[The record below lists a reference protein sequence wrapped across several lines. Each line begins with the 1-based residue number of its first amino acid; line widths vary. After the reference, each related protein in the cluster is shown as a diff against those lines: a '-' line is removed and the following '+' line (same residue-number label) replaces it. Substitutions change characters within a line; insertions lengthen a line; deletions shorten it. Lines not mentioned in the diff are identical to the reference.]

1 MAGKSGRSINNV
13 PESPVKKMIF
23 SWEGILVLL
32 FIAVNI
38 FCAMFSEYY
47 NLSSLLRQM
56 PVYLAEVFM
65 MLPMAYI
72 LVLGEIDISVG
83 AIVCLSATMSCIV
96 CNTNAPFIVVEITAL
111 GVGTICGAVNGFIL
125 TKFQELPPMIVTLAT
140 QIIFRGISEIVL
152 GSGGSI
158 SASNTDGFRAIGG
171 KIGNVP
177 YILFLVV
184 ILSVIFAVILG
195 KSTFG
200 RRVYAIGTNR
210 LTAYYSGVH
219 VQKIRFVI
227 YTLMGTISGLCALFL
242 MSSSFGA
249 NTTTSNGFEMDA
261 IAMAVFGGISS
272 TGGKGNI
279 AGGLISAF
287 IIVCLRVGL
296 GQRNIHPQVILLII
310 GVLLAVSLF
319 LINNTISVAAAF
331 RRQECQIMRLIGAT
345 NFMIRAPFIVE
356 GVMIGLIGALI
367 PLAGTYFLYTKG
379 IVYLS
384 ERFHVLSNLFYFV
397 PVGEIYPLL
406 IGAALILGV
415 GIGFFGSFFT
425 IRKYMKV

>member
-13 PESPVKKMIF
+13 PESSVKKMIF

-96 CNTNAPFIVVEITAL
+96 CNTNAPFIVVVITAL

-219 VQKIRFVI
+219 VQKIRFII
-227 YTLMGTISGLCALFL
+227 YTIMGTVSGLCALFL
-242 MSSSFGA
+242 VSSSYGA
-249 NTTTSNGFEMDA
+249 NTTTGNGFEMDA

-279 AGGLISAF
+279 AGGFISAF

-296 GQRNIHPQVILLII
+296 GQRNVNAQVILLII
-310 GVLLAVSLF
+310 GVLLIAAVALPNIIGNVKKAVS
-319 LINNTISVAAAF
+319 
-331 RRQECQIMRLIGAT
+331 
-345 NFMIRAPFIVE
+345 
-356 GVMIGLIGALI
+356 
-367 PLAGTYFLYTKG
+367 
-379 IVYLS
+379 
-384 ERFHVLSNLFYFV
+384 
-397 PVGEIYPLL
+397 
-406 IGAALILGV
+406 
-415 GIGFFGSFFT
+415 
-425 IRKYMKV
+425 MKKN

>member
-13 PESPVKKMIF
+13 PESSVKKMIF

-96 CNTNAPFIVVEITAL
+96 CNTNAPFIVVVITAL
-111 GVGTICGAVNGFIL
+111 GVGTICGAINGFIL

-219 VQKIRFVI
+219 VQKIRFII
-227 YTLMGTISGLCALFL
+227 YTIMGTVSGLCALFL
-242 MSSSFGA
+242 VSSSYGA
-249 NTTTSNGFEMDA
+249 NTTTGNGFEMDA

-272 TGGKGNI
+272 TGGKGNV
-279 AGGLISAF
+279 AGGFISAF

-296 GQRNIHPQVILLII
+296 GQRNVNAQVILLII
-310 GVLLAVSLF
+310 GVLLIAAVALPNIIGNVKKAVS
-319 LINNTISVAAAF
+319 
-331 RRQECQIMRLIGAT
+331 
-345 NFMIRAPFIVE
+345 
-356 GVMIGLIGALI
+356 
-367 PLAGTYFLYTKG
+367 
-379 IVYLS
+379 
-384 ERFHVLSNLFYFV
+384 
-397 PVGEIYPLL
+397 
-406 IGAALILGV
+406 
-415 GIGFFGSFFT
+415 
-425 IRKYMKV
+425 MKKN

>member
-96 CNTNAPFIVVEITAL
+96 CNTNAPFIVVVITAL

-171 KIGNVP
+171 NVP

-219 VQKIRFVI
+219 VQKIRFII
-227 YTLMGTISGLCALFL
+227 YTIMGTVSGLCALFL
-242 MSSSFGA
+242 VSSSYGA
-249 NTTTSNGFEMDA
+249 NTTTGNGFEMDA

-279 AGGLISAF
+279 AGGFISAF

-296 GQRNIHPQVILLII
+296 GQRNVNAQVILLII
-310 GVLLAVSLF
+310 GVLLIAAVALPNIIGNVKKAVS
-319 LINNTISVAAAF
+319 
-331 RRQECQIMRLIGAT
+331 
-345 NFMIRAPFIVE
+345 
-356 GVMIGLIGALI
+356 
-367 PLAGTYFLYTKG
+367 
-379 IVYLS
+379 
-384 ERFHVLSNLFYFV
+384 
-397 PVGEIYPLL
+397 
-406 IGAALILGV
+406 
-415 GIGFFGSFFT
+415 
-425 IRKYMKV
+425 MKKN

>member
-1 MAGKSGRSINNV
+1 M
-13 PESPVKKMIF
+13 
-23 SWEGILVLL
+23 VLL

-47 NLSSLLRQM
+47 NVSSLLRQM

-96 CNTNAPFIVVEITAL
+96 CNTNAPFIVVVITAL
-111 GVGTICGAVNGFIL
+111 GVGTICGAINGFIL

-171 KIGNVP
+171 KVGDIP

-219 VQKIRFVI
+219 VQKIRFII
-227 YTLMGTISGLCALFL
+227 YTIMGTVSGLCALFL
-242 MSSSFGA
+242 VSSSYGA
-249 NTTTSNGFEMDA
+249 NTTTGNGFEMDA

-279 AGGLISAF
+279 AGGFISAF
-287 IIVCLRVGL
+287 IIACLRVGL
-296 GQRNIHPQVILLII
+296 GQRNVNAQVILLII
-310 GVLLAVSLF
+310 GVLLIAAVALPN
-319 LINNTISVAAAF
+319 I
-331 RRQECQIMRLIGAT
+331 IGNAKK
-345 NFMIRAPFIVE
+345 
-356 GVMIGLIGALI
+356 AL
-367 PLAGTYFLYTKG
+367 
-379 IVYLS
+379 S
-384 ERFHVLSNLFYFV
+384 
-397 PVGEIYPLL
+397 
-406 IGAALILGV
+406 
-415 GIGFFGSFFT
+415 
-425 IRKYMKV
+425 MKKN

>member
-13 PESPVKKMIF
+13 PKSPVKQMIF

-38 FCAMFSEYY
+38 FCANFSEFY
-47 NLSSLLRQM
+47 NLKSLLRQM
-56 PVYLAEVFM
+56 PVYLAEIFL

-83 AIVCLSATMSCIV
+83 SIVCLSATMACIV
-96 CNTNAPFIVVEITAL
+96 ANTGASFIVVILAAL
-111 GVGTICGAVNGFIL
+111 LVGSLCGAVNAFVL
-125 TKFQELPPMIVTLAT
+125 TRFEELPPMIVTLAT
-140 QIIFRGISEIVL
+140 QIIFRGIAEIVL

-158 SASNTDGFRAIGG
+158 SVTNTEGFAALGG
-171 KIGNVP
+171 KVGRVP
-177 YILFLVV
+177 YILFLVL
-184 ILSVIFAVILG
+184 ILGIIAAVILG
-195 KSTFG
+195 KCTFG

-210 LTAYYSGVH
+210 LAAYYSGIH

-249 NTTTSNGFEMDA
+249 NTTTGNGFEMDA

-279 AGGLISAF
+279 VGGLISAF

-310 GVLLAVSLF
+310 GVLL
-319 LINNTISVAAAF
+319 
-331 RRQECQIMRLIGAT
+331 IGA
-345 NFMIRAPFIVE
+345 V
-356 GVMIGLIGALI
+356 ALPNI
-367 PLAGTYFLYTKG
+367 IK
-379 IVYLS
+379 
-384 ERFHVLSNLFYFV
+384 
-397 PVGEIYPLL
+397 EIQKK
-406 IGAALILGV
+406 AKTA
-415 GIGFFGSFFT
+415 
-425 IRKYMKV
+425 K

>member
-96 CNTNAPFIVVEITAL
+96 CNANAPFIVVVITAL

-184 ILSVIFAVILG
+184 TSCIC
-195 KSTFG
+195 
-200 RRVYAIGTNR
+200 NR
-210 LTAYYSGVH
+210 YKPSD
-219 VQKIRFVI
+219 
-227 YTLMGTISGLCALFL
+227 S
-242 MSSSFGA
+242 
-249 NTTTSNGFEMDA
+249 
-261 IAMAVFGGISS
+261 
-272 TGGKGNI
+272 
-279 AGGLISAF
+279 
-287 IIVCLRVGL
+287 
-296 GQRNIHPQVILLII
+296 ILLRCSCTEDPFHHLHHH
-310 GVLLAVSLF
+310 GYS
-319 LINNTISVAAAF
+319 F
-331 RRQECQIMRLIGAT
+331 RTVCT
-345 NFMIRAPFIVE
+345 
-356 GVMIGLIGALI
+356 
-367 PLAGTYFLYTKG
+367 
-379 IVYLS
+379 
-384 ERFHVLSNLFYFV
+384 VLS
-397 PVGEIYPLL
+397 
-406 IGAALILGV
+406 
-415 GIGFFGSFFT
+415 FFF
-425 IRKYMKV
+425 IRCKYNNR